1 MPKIGPCRPCFAL
14 CKYSA
19 SNWRLD
25 YGKKKGDSIKELHA
39 KVRANI
45 EKNNEQYAK
54 QANKDRVKVI
64 FEPRDWVW
72 VHTRK
77 ERFPTQRKP
86 KLQPRGDG
94 PFQVLEKINDNANKL
109 DLPGEYGNISIT
121 FNVADLSFFCVGNEA
136 DSRSNPFEEGEN
148 VGDVTSSSN
157 NPLHGIGGPI
167 TRSRTKRMKQAL
179 QGLILKIKEKED

>member
-1 MPKIGPCRPCFAL
+1 MCGFNPLTPLDILPLPSN
-14 CKYSA
+14 KYA
-19 SNWRLD
+19 NFD
-25 YGKKKGDSIKELHA
+25 GKKKADYIKNLYA
-39 KVRANI
+39 KVRVNI
-45 EKNNEQYAK
+45 EKKNEQYAK
-54 QANKDRVKVI
+54 QANKGHIKVI
-64 FEPRDWVW
+64 FEPKDWVC
-72 VHTRK
+72 VHMRK
-77 ERFPTQRKP
+77 ERFPAQRKF